1 MTRVLPL
8 CFLAVIVC
16 VGGSRSAAAQS
27 SAALPPAVAQADARQ
42 SGLQGL
48 VLDDRGQPLSGA
60 VVSALGSMTAFAV
73 SDAEGRFAFRHLTA
87 GPYLLRAH
95 LQGYL
100 PAPARIIQVSTNG
113 QNSSTIAL
121 TRLNQSEQ
129 PHVLAA
135 GMGSGGPVTD
145 PATENSGTS
154 DQGEVAWR
162 LRHLKRSVLRDVD
175 AGVLEVQGDD
185 ALLGGTVAGLGRAAG
200 RSARMATAFL
210 ADLPLTGQINFLTS
224 TSFDRPQDL
233 FTHAGPVPHGV
244 AYISLGTQATG
255 GEWAVSSAT
264 TQGDLASWNAS
275 GSYLRAAGASHR
287 VEAGLSYGM
296 QRYLGGNSAALAALA
311 DGSRSVGAISAYD
324 NWALTPRLGISY
336 GTKYSRYDYLVDRAL
351 ISPRATVSLR
361 PNPKDSFEL
370 RATVSHRE
378 AAPGAEE
385 FLPPSTGVW
394 LPPERTFSQL
404 SHRDFVPERTDHLEV
419 AAQRQWG
426 GDVVIGVRAFRQR
439 VDDQFVTLFGLP
451 VSDATPASI
460 GHFDMASAGDFD
472 ARGWGANVR
481 GEIIE
486 GVHASVDYTQIDADW
501 TGASPDARALTLVAA
516 SVVRG
521 QSERLY
527 GLTAS
532 LDGVLPVTSTRVFV
546 LYRLN
551 NRFASEDAADIDAH
565 PGSRFEV
572 QLNQALPF
580 MKFANA
586 RWEMLVAVRNMFRE
600 DLVDA
605 SVYDELLV
613 VRPPKRVVGG
623 VTVKF

>member
-8 CFLAVIVC
+8 YLLAVIVC
-16 VGGSRSAAAQS
+16 VGGSGSVAAQS
-27 SAALPPAVAQADARQ
+27 PAALPPAVSQADARQ
-42 SGLQGL
+42 TGLLGL
-48 VLDDRGQPLSGA
+48 VLDDRGQPLVGA

-73 SDAEGRFAFRHLTA
+73 SDGEGRFAFRHLAA
-87 GPYLLRAH
+87 GPYLVRAH

-100 PAPARIIQVSTNG
+100 SAPARIIQVNTNG
-113 QNSSTIAL
+113 RISSTLAL
-121 TRLNQSEQ
+121 TRLDQSEQ
-129 PHVLAA
+129 PQELAA
-135 GMGSGGPVTD
+135 GMGSGGFAPD
-145 PATENSGTS
+145 PATQSSEKSGP
-154 DQGEVAWR
+154 GEVAWR

-175 AGVLEVQGDD
+175 ARGLKVQGDD
-185 ALLGGTVAGLGRAAG
+185 SLLGGTVAGLGRAAG
-200 RSARMATAFL
+200 RSARMATALL
-210 ADLPLTGQINFLTS
+210 ADLPLNGQVNFLTS
-224 TSFDRPQDL
+224 TSFERPQDL
-233 FTHAGPVPHGV
+233 FTPAGLVPHSV

-264 TQGDLASWNAS
+264 MQGDLASWNAS
-275 GSYLRAAGASHR
+275 ASYLQAAGTSHR

-296 QRYLGGNSAALAALA
+296 QRYLGSNSAALAALA
-311 DGSRSVGAISAYD
+311 NGSRNVGSIYAYD
-324 NWALTPRLGISY
+324 NWSLTPRLGISY

-361 PNPKDSFEL
+361 PNPKDSLEL

-378 AAPGAEE
+378 TAPGAEE

-439 VDDQFVTLFGLP
+439 VEDQFVTLFGVP
-451 VSDATPASI
+451 ASDATPASI
-460 GHFDMASAGDFD
+460 GHFDMASGGDFD

-481 GEIIE
+481 GEIID
-486 GVHASVDYTQIDADW
+486 GVHASVDYSQIDTDW
-501 TGASPDARALTLVAA
+501 TGASPDARALSLVAA

-532 LDGVLPVTSTRVFV
+532 LDGELPVTSTRVFV

-551 NRFASEDAADIDAH
+551 NRFASADATDIAAH

-572 QLNQALPF
+572 RVNQALPF